1 MTEPTAAPEARTIS
15 LTPAELDLLRT
26 ALRLLESALGREEA
40 DELDEVKALL
50 ARLETPAS

>member
-15 LTPAELDLLRT
+15 LTPAELELLRT